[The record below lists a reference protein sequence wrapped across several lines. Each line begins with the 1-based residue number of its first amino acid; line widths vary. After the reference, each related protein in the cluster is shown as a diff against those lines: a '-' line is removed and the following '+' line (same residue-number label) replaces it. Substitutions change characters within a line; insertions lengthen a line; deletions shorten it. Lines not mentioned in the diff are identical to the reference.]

1 MINKEK
7 TTLFFSRNIDEQS
20 QEDIK
25 VALNEPIIQ
34 HYEKYLGLPSFVG
47 QNKDGVLYSNQRKNM
62 GKNARME
69 GKAPVS
75 SRKGGHDQ
83 GCGPI
88 YSYLLYECF

>member
-25 VALNEPIIQ
+25 VALNEPAIQ

-47 QNKDGVLYSNQRKNM
+47 QNKTTCFTQIKERIW
-62 GKNARME
+62 ARM
-69 GKAPVS
+69 
-75 SRKGGHDQ
+75 Q
-83 GCGPI
+83 GWK
-88 YSYLLYECF
+88 